1 MLKLSLATAI
11 TLATLLPAAAQDAA
25 AGSTLYADNCASCH
39 GAEREGMG
47 ADFPALKDVGERLKP
62 EEISERIT
70 KGGEMMP
77 PFDYLSEEERASI
90 VAFLA
95 E

>member
-1 MLKLSLATAI
+1 MLKATFTTALFLAA
-11 TLATLLPAAAQDAA
+11 APAFAQDAGA
-25 AGSTLYADNCASCH
+25 DLYATNCSACH

-47 ADFPALKDVGERLKP
+47 ADFPALTDVKDRLKP
-62 EEISERIT
+62 EEIAEKIE

-77 PFDYLSEEERASI
+77 PFDYLTEEERASI
-90 VAFLA
+90 VAFLS